1 MTKEEGK
8 NVISQ
13 DERTVKAGT
22 VPVGDREAQ
31 ARTNKLLQA
40 QEELSAEPV
49 EELVEGEAPTGQD
62 TAPQEGEPAAQG
74 DQPEADGTERFI
86 QALLDKLETKSKAD
100 RQTAS
105 EPEDIAFDQQ
115 IEQQKE
121 EVQIEAQKQ
130 LTQVDQQLLDL
141 QSKLESGDL
150 EVNQYLVQA
159 DRLKESKYGI
169 ERNLDKQLMHFDN
182 QIQRHHDQIEQQ
194 VRRDRETYAQGNPD
208 FVERYNS
215 GQIQEAMRDP
225 KVRNVF
231 GDNPAAVNEYLRAQ
245 TFAQENESLKA
256 EIAKLKQ
263 TQQTAVAREA
273 DAAGSKVGKSAGV
286 NQTKTTPQAGRGDPH
301 APYLALLEQIRG
313 GTA

>member
-22 VPVGDREAQ
+22 VPVGYREAQ

-62 TAPQEGEPAAQG
+62 TAPQEGEETKE
-74 DQPEADGTERFI
+74 DQTARYMKDI
-86 QALLDKLETKSKAD
+86 LDKLETQSKVD

-182 QIQRHHDQIEQQ
+182 QIQRHHDQITQEVQI
-194 VRRDRETYAQGNPD
+194 DRKDYAKGNPD

-215 GQIQEAMRDP
+215 GEIQAALRDP
-225 KVRNVF
+225 KIRNVF

-263 TQQTAVAREA
+263 TQQAAVVREVD
-273 DAAGSKVGKSAGV
+273 DAGLKVGKGGV
-286 NQTKTTPQAGRGDPH
+286 NQTKTTPQAGRGDPQ

>member
-22 VPVGDREAQ
+22 VPVGYREAQ

-62 TAPQEGEPAAQG
+62 TAPQEGEETKE
-74 DQPEADGTERFI
+74 DQTARYMKDI
-86 QALLDKLETKSKAD
+86 LDKLETQSKVD

-130 LTQVDQQLLDL
+130 MASIDQQLADL
-141 QSKLESGDL
+141 HAKLESGDL
-150 EVNQYLVQA
+150 EIVQFLTKA
-159 DRLKESKYGI
+159 EPLKSQKYGI
-169 ERNLDKQLMHFDN
+169 ELNLNRQLMHFDN
-182 QIQRHHDQIEQQ
+182 QIQRHHDQITQEVQI
-194 VRRDRETYAQGNPD
+194 DRKDYAKGNPD

-215 GQIQEAMRDP
+215 GEIQAALRDP
-225 KVRNVF
+225 KIRNVF
-231 GDNPAAVNEYLRAQ
+231 GDNPAAVNEYLKARAS
-245 TFAQENESLKA
+245 AQENQTLKA

-263 TQQTAVAREA
+263 TQQAAVVREVD
-273 DAAGSKVGKSAGV
+273 DAGLKVGKGGV
-286 NQTKTTPQAGRGDPH
+286 NQTKTTPQAGRGDPQ

>member
-62 TAPQEGEPAAQG
+62 TAPQEGEETKE
-74 DQPEADGTERFI
+74 DQTARYMKDI
-86 QALLDKLETKSKAD
+86 LDKLETQSKVD

-130 LTQVDQQLLDL
+130 MASIDQQLADL
-141 QSKLESGDL
+141 HAKLESGDL
-150 EVNQYLVQA
+150 EITQFLTKA
-159 DRLKESKYGI
+159 EPLKSQKYGI
-169 ERNLDKQLMHFDN
+169 ELNLNRQLMHFDN
-182 QIQRHHDQIEQQ
+182 QIQRHHDQITQEVQI
-194 VRRDRETYAQGNPD
+194 DRKDYAKGNPD

-215 GQIQEAMRDP
+215 GEIQAALRDP
-225 KVRNVF
+225 KIRNVF
-231 GDNPAAVNEYLRAQ
+231 GDNPAAVNEYLKARAY
-245 TFAQENESLKA
+245 AQENQTLKA
-256 EIAKLKQ
+256 EYAKLKQ
-263 TQQTAVAREA
+263 TQQAAVVREVD
-273 DAAGSKVGKSAGV
+273 DAGLKVGKSAGV
-286 NQTKTTPQAGRGDPH
+286 NQTKTTPQAGRGDPQ

>member
-62 TAPQEGEPAAQG
+62 TAPQEGEETKE
-74 DQPEADGTERFI
+74 DQTARYMKDI
-86 QALLDKLETKSKAD
+86 LDKLETQSKVD

-130 LTQVDQQLLDL
+130 MASIDQQLADL
-141 QSKLESGDL
+141 HAKLESGDL
-150 EVNQYLVQA
+150 EITQFLTKA
-159 DRLKESKYGI
+159 EPLKSQKYGI
-169 ERNLDKQLMHFDN
+169 ELNLNRQLMHFDN
-182 QIQRHHDQIEQQ
+182 QIQRHHDQITQEVQI
-194 VRRDRETYAQGNPD
+194 DRKDYAKGNPD

-215 GQIQEAMRDP
+215 GEIQAALRDP
-225 KVRNVF
+225 KIRNVF
-231 GDNPAAVNEYLRAQ
+231 GDNPAAVNEYLKARAS
-245 TFAQENESLKA
+245 AQENQTLKA

-263 TQQTAVAREA
+263 TQQAAVVREVD
-273 DAAGSKVGKSAGV
+273 DAGLKVGKSAGV